1 VRSSSSAC
9 AAPAAASLPRKAF
22 AGAHALLRCLR
33 RSARRADTGIALE
46 KDMAIELRD
55 DAASGVN
62 EDGST
67 WYGVARASSAVR
79 CAHNRT

>member
-1 VRSSSSAC
+1 VCAGSSH
-9 AAPAAASLPRKAF
+9 AP
-22 AGAHALLRCLR
+22 LRVLC

-67 WYGVARASSAVR
+67 WCGVARWRR
-79 CAHNRT
+79 CRALHATAHNRT